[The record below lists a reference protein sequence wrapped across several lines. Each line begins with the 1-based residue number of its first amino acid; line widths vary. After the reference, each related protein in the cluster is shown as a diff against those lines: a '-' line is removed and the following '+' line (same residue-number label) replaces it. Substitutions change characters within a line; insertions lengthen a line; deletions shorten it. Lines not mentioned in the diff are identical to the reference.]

1 MKREEYYMSLY
12 NRYLEAETSVK
23 EEQELKAF
31 LAETDS
37 PRFDEAKAVLG
48 FFVCGRQCIAAQETV
63 AAGLDAVAVQSVQ
76 NKTVLRF
83 VPGRRM
89 LKYAAAVAVVCVAAA
104 TVYFSRPTAYVLYA
118 NGEKNTDRNVV
129 IDEMENDMEM
139 MLATEFVSI
148 EVEMSSMLR

>member
-48 FFVCGRQCIAAQETV
+48 FFVCGRQCVAAQKTA
-63 AAGLDAVAVQSVQ
+63 AAGLDAVAAQSVQ

-83 VPGRRM
+83 VPGRLM

-148 EVEMSSMLR
+148 ESEMSGMLR

>member
-23 EEQELKAF
+23 EEQELKTF

-48 FFVCGRQCIAAQETV
+48 FFVCGRQCVAAQKT
-63 AAGLDAVAVQSVQ
+63 AAASPNAAAAQSVQ

-89 LKYAAAVAVVCVAAA
+89 LKYAAVAVVCVAAA

-148 EVEMSSMLR
+148 ESEMSGMLR

>member
-12 NRYLEAETSVK
+12 NRYLDAETSVK

-37 PRFDEAKAVLG
+37 PRFDEAKAVFG
-48 FFVCGRQCIAAQETV
+48 FFVCGRQCVAAQKT
-63 AAGLDAVAVQSVQ
+63 AAASPNAAAAQSVQ

-148 EVEMSSMLR
+148 ESEMSGMLR

>member
-1 MKREEYYMSLY
+1 MKREEYYMNLY
-12 NRYLEAETSVK
+12 NRYLDAETSVK

-37 PRFDEAKAVLG
+37 PEFDEAKAVLG
-48 FFVCGRQCIAAQETV
+48 FFVSGRQCVAAQKT
-63 AAGLDAVAVQSVQ
+63 AAASPDVNAAQSVQ
-76 NKTVLRF
+76 NKVALRF
-83 VPGRRM
+83 VTGRRM

-104 TVYFSRPTAYVLYA
+104 AVYFSPPTSYVLYA

-129 IDEMENDMEM
+129 IDEMQNDMEM

-148 EVEMSSMLR
+148 EAEMGGMLR

>member
-1 MKREEYYMSLY
+1 MKREEYYMNLY
-12 NRYLEAETSVK
+12 NRYLDAETSVK

-37 PRFDEAKAVLG
+37 PEFDEAKAVLG
-48 FFVCGRQCIAAQETV
+48 FFVSGRQCVAAQKT
-63 AAGLDAVAVQSVQ
+63 AAQSVQ
-76 NKTVLRF
+76 NKVALLF
-83 VPGRRM
+83 VTGRRM

-104 TVYFSRPTAYVLYA
+104 AVYFSHPTSYVLYA

-129 IDEMENDMEM
+129 IDEMQNDMEM

-148 EVEMSSMLR
+148 EAEMGGMLR